1 MMSFRNDKLK
11 KMRWPNETLR
21 LVGQIQEFKGKQDLF
36 KQQQPE
42 ILEALRDAAVIQS
55 TESSNR
61 LEGIVINTN
70 RLSSIVQKKVQ
81 PQNRSESE
89 VAGYRD
95 VLATVHASA
104 EYMNLKLGLILQMD
118 RDLMQYAGNTGG
130 RFKNNDNT
138 ITESYPDGTKR
149 IRFVTVPAW
158 QTPNAIDELV
168 NAYRQDRE
176 LGAINELILIAAF
189 TLDFLCIHPFSDGNG
204 RMARLLTLLLLY
216 QTGYEVGRYVSLE
229 KVIEE
234 TKEQY
239 YETLEQSSVGWHEGE
254 HNLLPWIDYF
264 LVMLLKSYQR
274 FEERVGQTSDSK
286 RQKGWKAKKVQE
298 VINHMIA
305 DFTINDIQERCPGI
319 SRPTIQRMLNELGQD
334 NIIECINR
342 GRNARWKKL

>member
-1 MMSFRNDKLK
+1 M
-11 KMRWPNETLR
+11 
-21 LVGQIQEFKGKQDLF
+21 I
-36 KQQQPE
+36 
-42 ILEALRDAAVIQS
+42 
-55 TESSNR
+55 
-61 LEGIVINTN
+61 
-70 RLSSIVQKKVQ
+70 SI
-81 PQNRSESE
+81 
-89 VAGYRD
+89 
-95 VLATVHASA
+95 
-104 EYMNLKLGLILQMD
+104 
-118 RDLMQYAGNTGG
+118 
-130 RFKNNDNT
+130 
-138 ITESYPDGTKR
+138 DGTKR

-168 NAYRQDRE
+168 NDYRRDRE
-176 LGAINELILIAAF
+176 LGTINELILIAAF
-189 TLDFLCIHPFSDGNG
+189 TLDFLCIHPFSDGYG

-274 FEERVGQTSDSK
+274 FEERVGQTSDST
-286 RQKGWKAKKVQE
+286 RQKGWKAKKVQD

-319 SRPTIQRMLNELGQD
+319 SRPTIQRILNELGQD
-334 NIIECINR
+334 NLIECISR
-342 GRNARWKKL
+342 GRNARWKKR

>member
-1 MMSFRNDKLK
+1 MMSFRNNKLM
-11 KMRWPNETLR
+11 KMNWPNETLR
-21 LVGQIQEFKGKQDLF
+21 LVGQIQEFKGKQELF
-36 KQQQPE
+36 KQQLPE

-70 RLSSIVQKKVQ
+70 RLSSIVNKKVQ

-89 VAGYRD
+89 VAGHRD
-95 VLATVHASA
+95 VLSTVHASA
-104 EYMNLKLGLILQMD
+104 EYMNLNPGLILQMD
-118 RDLMQYAGNTGG
+118 RDLMQYAGNIGG

-138 ITESYPDGTKR
+138 ITESYPDGSKR

-158 QTPNAIDELV
+158 QTPSAIDELV
-168 NAYRQDRE
+168 NAYRKDHE
-176 LGAINELILIAAF
+176 LRAINELILIAAF
-189 TLDFLCIHPFSDGNG
+189 TLDFLCIHPFSDSNG

-239 YETLEQSSVGWHEGE
+239 YETLEQSSIGWHQGE
-254 HNLLPWIDYF
+254 HNLLPWVNYF
-264 LVMLLKSYQR
+264 LVMLLKAYQR
-274 FEERVGQTSDSK
+274 FEERVGQTSDTI
-286 RQKGWKAKKVQE
+286 RQKGWKTEKVQD
-298 VINHMIA
+298 VINHMMA
-305 DFTINDIQERCPGI
+305 DFTIQDVQERCPGI
-319 SRPTIQRMLNELGQD
+319 SRSTVQRILNQLGQGGF
-334 NIIECINR
+334 IGCIER

>member
-1 MMSFRNDKLK
+1 M
-11 KMRWPNETLR
+11 
-21 LVGQIQEFKGKQDLF
+21 
-36 KQQQPE
+36 
-42 ILEALRDAAVIQS
+42 
-55 TESSNR
+55 
-61 LEGIVINTN
+61 
-70 RLSSIVQKKVQ
+70 
-81 PQNRSESE
+81 
-89 VAGYRD
+89 YR
-95 VLATVHASA
+95 T
-104 EYMNLKLGLILQMD
+104 
-118 RDLMQYAGNTGG
+118 
-130 RFKNNDNT
+130 
-138 ITESYPDGTKR
+138 
-149 IRFVTVPAW
+149 
-158 QTPNAIDELV
+158 
-168 NAYRQDRE
+168 
-176 LGAINELILIAAF
+176 
-189 TLDFLCIHPFSDGNG
+189 PFSDGNG

-274 FEERVGQTSDSK
+274 FEERVGQTSDVK

-342 GRNARWKKL
+342 GRNAR

>member
-1 MMSFRNDKLK
+1 MMSFRNDKLM

-36 KQQQPE
+36 KQQLPE

-55 TESSNR
+55 AESSNR

-70 RLSSIVQKKVQ
+70 RLSSIIQKKVQ

-104 EYMNLKLGLILQMD
+104 EYMNLKPGLILQMD
-118 RDLMQYAGNTGG
+118 RDLMQYVGNIGG

-149 IRFVTVPAW
+149 IRFVTVPAL

-168 NAYRQDRE
+168 NAYRRDRE
-176 LGAINELILIAAF
+176 LGTINELLLIAAF

-254 HNLLPWIDYF
+254 HNLLPWVNYF
-264 LVMLLKSYQR
+264 L
-274 FEERVGQTSDSK
+274 
-286 RQKGWKAKKVQE
+286 
-298 VINHMIA
+298 
-305 DFTINDIQERCPGI
+305 
-319 SRPTIQRMLNELGQD
+319 
-334 NIIECINR
+334 
-342 GRNARWKKL
+342 

>member
-1 MMSFRNDKLK
+1 MPVIPVGALTIMIIPLQRATQTVLNEFVSLQCPRGRHP
-11 KMRWPNETLR
+11 MR
-21 LVGQIQEFKGKQDLF
+21 
-36 KQQQPE
+36 
-42 ILEALRDAAVIQS
+42 
-55 TESSNR
+55 
-61 LEGIVINTN
+61 
-70 RLSSIVQKKVQ
+70 
-81 PQNRSESE
+81 
-89 VAGYRD
+89 
-95 VLATVHASA
+95 
-104 EYMNLKLGLILQMD
+104 
-118 RDLMQYAGNTGG
+118 
-130 RFKNNDNT
+130 
-138 ITESYPDGTKR
+138 
-149 IRFVTVPAW
+149 
-158 QTPNAIDELV
+158 V

-176 LGAINELILIAAF
+176 LGTINELILIAAF

-286 RQKGWKAKKVQE
+286 RQKGWKAKKVKE

-334 NIIECINR
+334 NLIECINR
-342 GRNARWKKL
+342 GRNARWKKR